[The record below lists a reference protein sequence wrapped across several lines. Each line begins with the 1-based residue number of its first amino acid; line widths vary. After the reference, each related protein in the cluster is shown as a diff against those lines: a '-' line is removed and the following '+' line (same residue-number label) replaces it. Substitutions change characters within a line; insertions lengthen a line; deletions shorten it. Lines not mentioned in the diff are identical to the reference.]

1 MAPPCSQPG
10 TGLLAMR
17 VPSGEGVGTDPKRK
31 PLGCARSPWGD
42 AAHGHGLGPKRGFR
56 QRRRKRGGGNVR
68 TSPAGTNGI
77 CAVIRELIYQPLI
90 ELGKFNCWPSAAREE
105 FDLGQLSKQYL
116 HGLWGGGGARAV
128 PALPNSVGTRH
139 HPRDVAPCAWKSCSS
154 LPNNLLFS
162 IY

>member
-1 MAPPCSQPG
+1 MQP
-10 TGLLAMR
+10 TGMDW
-17 VPSGEGVGTDPKRK
+17 DPK
-31 PLGCARSPWGD
+31 G
-42 AAHGHGLGPKRGFR
+42 GLGSGAGKEG
-56 QRRRKRGGGNVR
+56 GGGNVR

-128 PALPNSVGTRH
+128 PALPGSVGTRH
-139 HPRDVAPCAWKSCSS
+139 HPRDVAPCAWKNCSS
-154 LPNNLLFS
+154 LPKNLLFS
-162 IY
+162 IYLGVWVAGSNPGGVWPHEPQELHYSGGGGAEAKPKVTP